1 MADPAPTR
9 RPEPARPDEPPASP
23 LVPISRTSLHDEV
36 THRLRDMIVE
46 SRILPGE
53 RIAELEV
60 GAMLG
65 VSRTPIR
72 EALKVLAAEGLVEM
86 QPLKGAVVKAF
97 SEKDAQDML
106 RVIAMHEAFAAREAC
121 RASDAEIAAVLALH
135 ERMREHHRRRERHP
149 YFVLNQRIHDAIVA
163 LAHNESLSLVHAVLG
178 KRMRR
183 IRYSGNHLAANW
195 DAAMAEHEAIAAA
208 LADRDADRMAAAMSD
223 HLLNSWPRIAATRQ
237 GAQTF

>member
-1 MADPAPTR
+1 MADSDPPRPA
-9 RPEPARPDEPPASP
+9 EPALPDGPPPSP
-23 LVPISRTSLHDEV
+23 LVPISRTSLHEEV
-36 THRLRDMIVE
+36 TERLRDMIVE

-65 VSRTPIR
+65 VSRTPVR
-72 EALKVLAAEGLVEM
+72 EALKVLAAEGLVDM
-86 QPLKGAVVKAF
+86 QPLKGAVVRAF
-97 SEKDAQDML
+97 TGKDAQDML

-121 RASDAEIAAVLALH
+121 RASDEEIAAVLALH

-149 YFVLNQRIHDAIVA
+149 YFALNQRIHDAIVA
-163 LAHNESLSLVHAVLG
+163 LAHNQSLSLVHAVLG

-195 DAAMAEHEAIAAA
+195 DAAMAEHEEIAAA

-223 HLLNSWPRIAATRQ
+223 HLLNSWPRIAATRL
-237 GAQTF
+237 GTETF

>member
-1 MADPAPTR
+1 MAEPASIRTA
-9 RPEPARPDEPPASP
+9 ARPDEPPQSP
-23 LVPISRTSLHDEV
+23 LVPISRTSLHEEV
-36 THRLRDMIVE
+36 TNRLRDMIVE

-53 RIAELEV
+53 RIAELEI

-97 SEKDAQDML
+97 TEKDAQDML

-135 ERMREHHRRRERHP
+135 ERMRAHHRRRERHP
-149 YFVLNQRIHDAIVA
+149 YFVLNQQIHDAIVG
-163 LAHNESLSLVHAVLG
+163 LAHNESLAMVHAVLG

-195 DAAMAEHEAIAAA
+195 DAAMAEHEAIVAA
-208 LADRDADRMAAAMSD
+208 LAARDADRMAAAMSD
-223 HLLNSWPRIAATRQ
+223 HLLNSWPRIAATRH
-237 GAQTF
+237 GAEAF